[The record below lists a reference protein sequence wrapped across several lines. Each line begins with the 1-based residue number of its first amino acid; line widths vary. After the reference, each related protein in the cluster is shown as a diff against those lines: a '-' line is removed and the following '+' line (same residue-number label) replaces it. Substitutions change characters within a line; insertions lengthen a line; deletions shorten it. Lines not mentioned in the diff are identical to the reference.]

1 MKCSIH
7 KGVGWFLV
15 FCYSSLFIFFFLPTF
30 ALAVTGSGPS
40 TLVDIPQVNSA
51 NGINGY
57 IEALYTLAITAAS
70 LIAIIQLIKAG
81 SKYVFS
87 AVVTDKGEAKKDIR
101 NALIGLLIIIGAVTI
116 LNEINPQLT
125 NLNILGNATQLTNPG
140 GSNVPI
146 AEVGGSANV
155 NDITSEQRAK
165 WVQECERKGGKV
177 ELHGTLGQGG
187 TTIHCNEESTGRPTL
202 MDPLP
207 VNYTAAQLAEYT
219 KKCIT
224 ELQGVMHNNTC
235 VSR

>member
-1 MKCSIH
+1 M
-7 KGVGWFLV
+7 VLV
-15 FCYSSLFIFFFLPTF
+15 SRIEKSWSTFKVAFFILSLLVIPLLGQ
-30 ALAVTGSGPS
+30 AAGPS

-140 GSNVPI
+140 GSNVPDLSI
-146 AEVGGSANV
+146 PDYLKPSSNQNLSLIKCSGQKNDVGELDCSAAIQKCLNQ
-155 NDITSEQRAK
+155 N
-165 WVQECERKGGKV
+165 
-177 ELHGTLGQGG
+177 G
-187 TTIHCNEESTGRPTL
+187 TTRNNKVMSGNLLCYTNVQTCN
-202 MDPLP
+202 
-207 VNYTAAQLAEYT
+207 
-219 KKCIT
+219 IT
-224 ELQGVMHNNTC
+224 NCH
-235 VSR
+235 S